1 MREASSHVDAQ
12 TTCCY
17 ADDPVLRPDCEH
29 RAVVAYGPM
38 ALCRSCDARRSTI
51 GKGMVGRSL
60 VHGRDWSALEAVE
73 TAVGQLATA
82 EEQLAGAVVAAR
94 RLGHS
99 WGELGVA
106 LGVTRQAAQQRFSRR
121 PRLWTLVSSAAVD
134 NPKTGLF
141 LAKGVDTEGVPKRRK
156 TLPPIRVRGRWG
168 WTRVIETPA
177 GLSPGIEGSP
187 GRAPADPRWTVPPD
201 LMTSDGPPLR
211 TLSGSRRNLNF
222 Q

>member
-1 MREASSHVDAQ
+1 MREASTHVDAR
-12 TTCCY
+12 TTCRY

-38 ALCRSCDARRSTI
+38 ALCSSCDARRSTM

-94 RLGHS
+94 RFGHS

-121 PRLWTLVSSAAVD
+121 PRLWTLASSAAVD
-134 NPKTGLF
+134 NPQDRLF
-141 LAKGVDTEGVPKRRK
+141 LGKGVDTEGVLMGGRRK
-156 TLPPIRVRGRWG
+156 RAHAGTDLHEHGIRSRPGCGQSR
-168 WTRVIETPA
+168 TP
-177 GLSPGIEGSP
+177 
-187 GRAPADPRWTVPPD
+187 WTV
-201 LMTSDGPPLR
+201 GGAPPLYPVVR
-211 TLSGSRRNLNF
+211 SLRLALRAKSS
-222 Q
+222 

>member
-38 ALCRSCDARRSTI
+38 VLCRSCDARRSTI

-141 LAKGVDTEGVPKRRK
+141 LAKGVDTEGVLRGRGCSNAPSLPGEV
-156 TLPPIRVRGRWG
+156 TLPRPVGL
-168 WTRVIETPA
+168 TPA
-177 GLSPGIEGSP
+177 
-187 GRAPADPRWTVPPD
+187 
-201 LMTSDGPPLR
+201 
-211 TLSGSRRNLNF
+211 
-222 Q
+222 

>member
-1 MREASSHVDAQ
+1 MGEASSHVDAQ

-17 ADDPVLRPDCEH
+17 ADNPVLRPDCEH

-38 ALCRSCDARRSTI
+38 ALCSSCDARRSTM

-121 PRLWTLVSSAAVD
+121 PRLWTLASSAAVD
-134 NPKTGLF
+134 NPQDRLF
-141 LAKGVDTEGVPKRRK
+141 LGKGVDTEGVLMGGRRK
-156 TLPPIRVRGRWG
+156 RAHAGTDLHEHGIRSRPGCGQSR
-168 WTRVIETPA
+168 TP
-177 GLSPGIEGSP
+177 
-187 GRAPADPRWTVPPD
+187 WTV
-201 LMTSDGPPLR
+201 GGAPPLYPVVR
-211 TLSGSRRNLNF
+211 SEIPATVAVAKW
-222 Q
+222 